1 MTSKHKQSIQILL
14 MLSWEELKSIMA
26 KKKKKHFKRRKKKYE
41 AYFEDEKG
49 VFIIENF
56 TRDVI
61 ERCKLP

>member
-1 MTSKHKQSIQILL
+1 

-26 KKKKKHFKRRKKKYE
+26 KKTKNISKEEKKKYK

-49 VFIIENF
+49 VFIVENF